1 MFRLAVRI
9 LHYLTL
15 QCSEMDPIRLKSTLI
30 LEHQVPV
37 WITSLRLFLSFH
49 GFSFKNRISKCLVIY
64 LKANIIAT
72 STNDFIVIFKATI
85 FRIWTTIK
93 SHFPSTKTNE
103 QFSTNFLEPKH
114 NRNKD
119 ISEQIILV
127 SVCYGDNAS
136 QPFSKGVVN

>member
-1 MFRLAVRI
+1 MEHLPSEKLPFEMFRLAVEFFRI

-15 QCSEMDPIRLKSTLI
+15 QCSQMDPIRLKSTLI
-30 LEHQVPV
+30 LGHQVPV

-103 QFSTNFLEPKH
+103 QFSTNFLSSDKAAVIQ
-114 NRNKD
+114 NWM
-119 ISEQIILV
+119 
-127 SVCYGDNAS
+127 
-136 QPFSKGVVN
+136 SKGFPSMV